1 MKFEERIRSKL
12 DTLSSGQRKV
22 GVYIL
27 AHLEESS
34 YATLAQISR
43 ISDVSETTVIRFAYS
58 LGFDSFSSMQK
69 SLRQELLGGNFREE
83 GTAASNTPYSQ
94 LLDREIEILE
104 QTKQSLD
111 AEKVDAAVQ
120 RLRDADKVFSVAGRT
135 MYPAALWFKEIL
147 GKYRE
152 EVSSV
157 HPDSGEFFSSMLHV
171 SEHSVVVA
179 VSFVRHS
186 QSTFQFVQMAKERG
200 AFVIFIT
207 DNPQA
212 QIIEQAD
219 LIFLTGSN
227 RDETGINTISSAAAV
242 LNILAAAFRRSVPE
256 AASRRLEEL
265 ERLYQKRHDVLFE

>member
-1 MKFEERIRSKL
+1 
-12 DTLSSGQRKV
+12 
-22 GVYIL
+22 
-27 AHLEESS
+27 
-34 YATLAQISR
+34 
-43 ISDVSETTVIRFAYS
+43 
-58 LGFDSFSSMQK
+58 
-69 SLRQELLGGNFREE
+69 
-83 GTAASNTPYSQ
+83 
-94 LLDREIEILE
+94 
-104 QTKQSLD
+104 
-111 AEKVDAAVQ
+111 
-120 RLRDADKVFSVAGRT
+120 
-135 MYPAALWFKEIL
+135 
-147 GKYRE
+147 
-152 EVSSV
+152 
-157 HPDSGEFFSSMLHV
+157 MLHV

-227 RDETGINTISSAAAV
+227 RDETGINTISSASAV